1 VSSVAY
7 WALSGYNIRNMSTV
21 PEKIEDLK
29 DPRQLR
35 TIALWRNPKS
45 ETFGNLRASAI
56 QAGYSETYADNL
68 TQLRPV
74 WLSLSVER
82 DIERV
87 KRAERNLD
95 NIIDVDIDL
104 NNKQYDIDL
113 VKLQADV
120 SKFVLKTLAKAK
132 YTEDDEPA
140 PPNVQINIVNYS
152 KDSAP
157 APVVHEAEAVD
168 VAPSEAGRVVE
179 DNTQ

>member
-1 VSSVAY
+1 
-7 WALSGYNIRNMSTV
+7 M
-21 PEKIEDLK
+21 
-29 DPRQLR
+29 
-35 TIALWRNPKS
+35 
-45 ETFGNLRASAI
+45 
-56 QAGYSETYADNL
+56 
-68 TQLRPV
+68 